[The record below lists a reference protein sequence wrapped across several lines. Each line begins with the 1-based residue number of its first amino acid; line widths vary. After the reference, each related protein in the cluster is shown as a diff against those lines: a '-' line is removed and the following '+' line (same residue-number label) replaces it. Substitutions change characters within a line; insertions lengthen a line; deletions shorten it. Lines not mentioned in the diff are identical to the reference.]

1 MAEQTEDQSSHYP
14 HGYHPQQMTSL
25 LTGSGCIV
33 SAPTGE
39 MVGTV
44 EDSSLYAH
52 LIHFTKVVVLSKV
65 LEKVE
70 IMGCT
75 RHCSVEHPPPWGFS
89 LFLDPGGSC
98 YWQEH

>member
-39 MVGTV
+39 M
-44 EDSSLYAH
+44 
-52 LIHFTKVVVLSKV
+52 VVVLSKV